1 MNLLSWFSCAR
12 QPVKLARGW
21 FGGREKGITMIEAV
35 IALAIIGLVT
45 VAFLSGLATASK
57 GTILSREQTTAESLV
72 RSEIEYVR
80 SCTYDYYAS
89 TYPVDSGLTIPV
101 GWVVPLPVVEPVH
114 ASDDGLQKVTVSAE
128 HNGEAILSIT
138 IYKADR

>member
-1 MNLLSWFSCAR
+1 LLSWFSCAFKVTK
-12 QPVKLARGW
+12 PAGGW
-21 FGGREKGITMIEAV
+21 SGSKEQGITMIETV
-35 IALAIIGLVT
+35 IGLAIIGLVM
-45 VAFLSGLATASK
+45 VAFLSGLATASR

-80 SCTYDYYAS
+80 SCTYDYFTS
-89 TYPVDSGLTIPV
+89 TYPVDSGLTIPI
-101 GWVVPLPVVEPVH
+101 GWVVPPPTVEPVH

-128 HNGEAILSIT
+128 HNGETILSII

>member
-1 MNLLSWFSCAR
+1 LLSRFRCVYQAAKPAR
-12 QPVKLARGW
+12 CRS
-21 FGGREKGITMIEAV
+21 GGKEKGITMLETV
-35 IALAIIGLVT
+35 IGLAIIGLVM

-57 GTILSREQTTAESLV
+57 GTILSQEQTTAESLV

-80 SCTYDYYAS
+80 SCTYDYYAL
-89 TYPVDSGLTIPV
+89 TYPVDSGLTIPPT
-101 GWVVPLPVVEPVH
+101 WVVPPPTVEPVH

-128 HNGEAILSIT
+128 HNGETILSIV

>member
-1 MNLLSWFSCAR
+1 LQA
-12 QPVKLARGW
+12 VKPARGW
-21 FGGREKGITMIEAV
+21 SGSREKGITMIETV
-35 IALAIIGLVT
+35 IGLAIIGLVM

-80 SCTYDYYAS
+80 SCAYQPDAS
-89 TYPVDSGLTIPV
+89 TYPVDPLLTIPDS
-101 GWVVPLPVVEPVH
+101 WSVPSPVVELVH
-114 ASDDGLQKVTVSAE
+114 ATDDGLQKVTVSAE
-128 HNGEAILSIT
+128 HNGEAILSIS